1 MFILVLTDSMPASK
15 FLSRG
20 LKYENIY
27 SDVKT
32 FSDKWSDTYEF
43 TSYSAIICKTTKS
56 TIFDEDLTRNINRIS
71 KLCPVFILDEGANA
85 FDLFKN
91 SQNNIYIF
99 NKGMS
104 LRKLAFLIK
113 KLVNTNIATNQNS
126 LKVCDLELHPQ
137 TREAERFGKK
147 YYLRNKE
154 FQLLEFLMT
163 NTDQILSR
171 QKILETVWD
180 RNANL
185 FTNTIDTH
193 IHCLRKKLDYNEKTQ
208 IIETI
213 HCSGYIMHSKYKN
226 TN

>member
-1 MFILVLTDSMPASK
+1 VKIFSENWHES
-15 FLSRG
+15 
-20 LKYENIY
+20 YEY
-27 SDVKT
+27 
-32 FSDKWSDTYEF
+32 
-43 TSYSAIICKTTKS
+43 TSYSAIICKTTKG
-56 TIFDEDLTRNINRIS
+56 TIFNDDLIKKINGIS
-71 KLCPVFILDEGANA
+71 KLCPVFILDEGSYAVE
-85 FDLFKN
+85 LFKGP
-91 SQNNIYIF
+91 QNNIYIF

-113 KLVNTNIATNQNS
+113 KLVNTNIATNKNA
-126 LKVCDLELHPQ
+126 LKVCDLELYPQ

-193 IHCLRKKLDYNEKTQ
+193 IHSLRKKLDYNEEKQ

-213 HCSGYIMHSKYKN
+213 PCSGYIMHSKYKN
-226 TN
+226 AN